1 MDAFNDYSI
10 YSTCLSVINCL
21 YSTKG
26 ISELQGGEKGNEAKI
41 NRQHQAEMKALKED
55 QVTMAD
61 TAGKP
66 ESKGRIA
73 PHAQAKEQDT
83 KLARY
88 FEKWQMFIYPTCT
101 RGTMSLSM
109 IDSVNIVCH
118 L

>member
-1 MDAFNDYSI
+1 MDAFSDYSI
-10 YSTCLSVINCL
+10 YSMCISVVNCL
-21 YSTKG
+21 YSTKSS
-26 ISELQGGEKGNEAKI
+26 SELQGGEKGNEAKI
-41 NRQHQAEMKALKED
+41 NRQHQAEKKALKED

-66 ESKGRIA
+66 EAKGRIA

-101 RGTMSLSM
+101 EYKHEAQ
-109 IDSVNIVCH
+109 CH
-118 L
+118 FQ